1 MIDIQIFECI
11 EFLQYKEFVLSVILL
26 YLLSVFSKDISLY
39 LISLIFRKT
48 KYFYEHEEH
57 KSKVNETIE
66 SLFYLNKVYLFS
78 YYYKIYDVLF
88 GNTEEMFNNEN
99 LYNIKKRLNMISI
112 ADKIQELLSNQ
123 ENFIKNFH
131 SNENVSQKNKIII
144 DDSRLIINLL

>member
-1 MIDIQIFECI
+1 MIDIQIFECM

-88 GNTEEMFNNEN
+88 GNTEGMFNNEN
-99 LYNIKKRLNMISI
+99 LYNIKKR
-112 ADKIQELLSNQ
+112 
-123 ENFIKNFH
+123 
-131 SNENVSQKNKIII
+131 
-144 DDSRLIINLL
+144 